1 MNNLYAGLAGL
12 AVVVLLALLYGRQSR
27 KRGRAEADR
36 ANLKSAVDA
45 ARKAGEIDED
55 VARLPD
61 DALYRELHGN
71 GRE

>member
-1 MNNLYAGLAGL
+1 MSALYPVLAGL
-12 AVVVLLALLYGRQSR
+12 SAVVLLALLYGRQSR

-36 ANLKSAVDA
+36 ANLKSAVETA
-45 ARKAGEIDED
+45 GKAGEIDED

-71 GRE
+71 DRE

>member
-1 MNNLYAGLAGL
+1 MNALYLIFAGL

-36 ANLKSAVDA
+36 ANLKSAADA